1 MRIFGT
7 GPYDVENVSAP
18 RIIQCMT
25 VRRTAQACVSLAA
38 MLLTSTAAL
47 CDDSYDVTVREG
59 GIQWI
64 AILYALVC
72 LAGICVVAFK
82 HARRTHLD

>member
-1 MRIFGT
+1 
-7 GPYDVENVSAP
+7 
-18 RIIQCMT
+18 
-25 VRRTAQACVSLAA
+25 

-72 LAGICVVAFK
+72 LAGICVVGFK
-82 HARRTHLD
+82 HTRRTHLD